1 MRQRKVIVAMKLHLS
16 QRHRSAYRCRICFY
30 ASSRSCK
37 TFEGCMVALFSWEKS
52 HISENYSSKQLPN
65 NHVWWFEQ
73 WQNRE
78 VFSSVDTCEGL
89 FVFFSGGHK
98 NLEFSSIVSL
108 WLAGGLGFQGS
119 FWQQRSTRGSRFPLR
134 FCYSPNR
141 VGALTHGPHG
151 PTPIGGC
158 VFETTRPTSIF
169 YFLGVFMRFW
179 EITNNSRMMTKLG
192 RRSTWCKSNVLEI
205 CWY

>member
-1 MRQRKVIVAMKLHLS
+1 MHGCLIQVGKSLTFQKIRKE
-16 QRHRSAYRCRICFY
+16 F
-30 ASSRSCK
+30 
-37 TFEGCMVALFSWEKS
+37 
-52 HISENYSSKQLPN
+52 PN
-65 NHVWWFEQ
+65 NHVFGGPRWASRHPKNRGN
-73 WQNRE
+73 NRE
-78 VFSSVDTCEGL
+78 IFSKGFLC
-89 FVFFSGGHK
+89 FFFWRPNK

-108 WLAGGLGFQGS
+108 WLADGLGFRGS
-119 FWQQRSTRGSRFPLR
+119 FWQQRSTRGSRFPIR

-151 PTPIGGC
+151 PTPMGDAFLSQRDPP
-158 VFETTRPTSIF
+158 V